1 MVPVAD
7 TRKSARFGP
16 GWTYITPSAWDWHEV
31 WDGEKERTEGAWIEL
46 KKLRLLAE
54 RSNVCEPYWELG
66 LDGEAEARVVPYIAW
81 PAIEQLP
88 TSNRATAWKRAE
100 DGEGL
105 ILRGMELT
113 GDGKDVVVAL
123 EGAQAA
129 YLCDTHER
137 VVEPIAVENGRVRFN
152 ARPFGLFTIR
162 IKTA

>member
-54 RSNVCEPYWELG
+54 RSNVCEHYWELG

-100 DGEGL
+100 DGGWACEACKAPVNPAWRYCPWCGGDAGAR
-105 ILRGMELT
+105 IME
-113 GDGKDVVVAL
+113 KA
-123 EGAQAA
+123 
-129 YLCDTHER
+129 
-137 VVEPIAVENGRVRFN
+137 
-152 ARPFGLFTIR
+152 
-162 IKTA
+162 